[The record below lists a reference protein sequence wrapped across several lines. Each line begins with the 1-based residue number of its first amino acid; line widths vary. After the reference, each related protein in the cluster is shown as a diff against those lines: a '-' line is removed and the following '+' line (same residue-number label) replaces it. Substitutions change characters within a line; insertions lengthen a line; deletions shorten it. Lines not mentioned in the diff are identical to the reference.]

1 MIEVETFIMNDNDY
15 CKKNSFMRCRKHNLK
30 IPFVRESPTEDEES
44 SQKTIAEVLKQ
55 KLIIHNQFNIRP

>member
-1 MIEVETFIMNDNDY
+1 MIEVETFIMNKMPTT

-55 KLIIHNQFNIRP
+55 KLIIHQFNIRP